1 MSIYSNPASSTPAEI
16 DVYVAGLLGLLG
28 DQDPVRVL
36 GDTPGAV
43 ARLLETVPAAMAV
56 RAEAPGKW
64 SIRDV
69 VQHLADSELVGG
81 FRLRMVLAHDRPRL
95 TGYDQDLWAD
105 RLEYGAVDIGEA
117 LEQFTALRRA
127 NARIWARLTPADLK
141 RIGIHGERGEESLDR
156 MRRLY
161 AGHDILHLRQ
171 LERIRAAVSQG
182 LKPRTTFMKVRRMRE
197 GIDDI
202 RTWMDA
208 AARVVV
214 LTGAGISTESG
225 IPDFRGPQGVWT
237 RDPKAERLSNIHTT
251 WRILKCGGCRGRAVS
266 RTRPG
271 MPSRTPGTP
280 RSWRSS
286 GAASCTR

>member
-28 DQDPVRVL
+28 EQDPVRVL

-43 ARLLETVPAAMAV
+43 ARLVEAAPGTLAV

-105 RLEYGAVDIGEA
+105 RLDYGSVEIGEA
-117 LEQFTALRRA
+117 LEQFTTLRRA
-127 NARIWARLTPADLK
+127 NVRIWARLTPADLK

-171 LERIRAAVSQG
+171 LERIRAAVLQ
-182 LKPRTTFMKVRRMRE
+182 
-197 GIDDI
+197 
-202 RTWMDA
+202 A
-208 AARVVV
+208 
-214 LTGAGISTESG
+214 
-225 IPDFRGPQGVWT
+225 
-237 RDPKAERLSNIHTT
+237 
-251 WRILKCGGCRGRAVS
+251 
-266 RTRPG
+266 
-271 MPSRTPGTP
+271 
-280 RSWRSS
+280 
-286 GAASCTR
+286 